1 MCIKIAPDFITQF
14 GATSRK
20 DIDILLMSKPP
31 DILDEKQKFKKIN
44 NLLNEM
50 SKKDRSI
57 KNIANR
63 KNPKLVLN

>member
-1 MCIKIAPDFITQF
+1 VCIKIAPDFITQF
-14 GATSRK
+14 GAASRK
-20 DIDILLMSKPP
+20 DIDILLMSKLP

-57 KNIANR
+57 KNIGNR
-63 KNPKLVLN
+63 KNPKWVLT